1 MRKNADARVKTW
13 KVQKLQATVAQQQD
27 VFQSKLAEQ
36 QKQIVARRPQGDGYS
51 VASISC
57 KPRGGPKIS
66 RMRIASRK
74 LDFDTSNVA
83 MSDLKSAPLASDR
96 VSAAAASTGALTL
109 GGC

>member
-74 LDFDTSNVA
+74 LDFDTSKVTILA
-83 MSDLKSAPLASDR
+83 LESARLATPKAFG
-96 VSAAAASTGALTL
+96 AA
-109 GGC
+109 

>member
-1 MRKNADARVKTW
+1 MREIRREVMRKNADARVKTW

-51 VASISC
+51 VASTSC

-66 RMRIASRK
+66 RKMIASRK
-74 LDFDTSNVA
+74 PDFDASNVA
-83 MSDLKSAPLASDR
+83 RSVLKSAALATPKDF
-96 VSAAAASTGALTL
+96 
-109 GGC
+109 